1 MRLAHRNKLA
11 MLDVD
16 CAVFL
21 SMCSSVETF
30 CLQCLHDSR
39 VVYKYFFS
47 NAYCVASVFI
57 FFPASSVELS
67 TKTAVTYLRPDDG
80 AC

>member
-39 VVYKYFFS
+39 VVYKYFFQTLT
-47 NAYCVASVFI
+47 ALPVFL
-57 FFPASSVELS
+57 FFFQHHQLNFQQKLP
-67 TKTAVTYLRPDDG
+67 
-80 AC
+80 